1 MKVSDV
7 IVKILELWSFED
19 VFMVTGGGSMHLNDS
34 FGRSQKI
41 KTTPLHHEQSCA
53 MAADAYFRASNKPA
67 LVNVTTGPGGIN
79 ALNGVYGAFVDSIP
93 MIIISGQIKTE
104 HLVKNINNDL
114 RQFGDQEARITDM
127 VKFITKDAILIESKK
142 DLVNKINKSIELA
155 ISGRKGPVWIDVPLD
170 IQASDI
176 NITISELKNLT
187 KKYQK
192 KSVKNKLVTT
202 KKQKEKVV
210 NLINLIN
217 KSKRP
222 LIVVGNGI
230 RFSNNIKEFHAFAK
244 RLKIPICTVWN
255 SHDILTNDSP
265 FYAGRP
271 GADGERAGNFNMQ
284 NSDLLIIIGARMH
297 VRQIGFDDSSFARKA
312 KKIMIDIDKAELD
325 KPNLRIDHKINIHLD
340 NFFKEFK
347 EHKRSLNV
355 NNSYHKAYLDWCRK
369 NVNELE
375 VVEEKHLKSKKGVI
389 NPYHFVSVLFD
400 NLSKNTN
407 IITGDG
413 TAAVVT
419 FKAAK
424 LLNSQRLFTNKG
436 CASMG
441 YDLPALI
448 GSLYSDSK
456 NQKEHILITGDGSI
470 MMNLQELSSLR
481 KFKDRNIKIFILNNE
496 GYHSI
501 RQSQFNYFN
510 GFEVGCGED
519 SNLCMPN
526 FRKIAKAFSYNYFK
540 VNSESTLHRALTK
553 NDDNIKII
561 EVMIDKEQVFEP
573 RVSAT
578 KLPNGK
584 MVSSPLEEMS
594 PLLPKKD
601 FLKRMIIP
609 IAKNS
614 NYRND

>member
-1 MKVSDV
+1 MKVSDL
-7 IVKILELWSFED
+7 IVKIFEEWSFQD
-19 VFMVTGGGSMHLNDS
+19 VFIVSGGGSMHLNDS
-34 FGRSQKI
+34 FGRSKKI
-41 KTTPLHHEQSCA
+41 QTIPLHHEQSCS
-53 MAADAYFRASNKPA
+53 MAADGYFRACNKPA
-67 LVNVTTGPGGIN
+67 LVNVTTGPGGMN

-93 MIIISGQIKTE
+93 MIVISGQIKTE
-104 HLVKNINNDL
+104 HLVKNINADL
-114 RQFGDQEARITDM
+114 RQFGDQEAKITDM
-127 VKFITKDAILIESKK
+127 VKHITKHAVLIESKR
-142 DLVNKINKSIELA
+142 DLINKINKCIEIA
-155 ISGRKGPVWIDVPLD
+155 ITGRKGPVWIDLPLD
-170 IQASDI
+170 IQASYTNISLQDI
-176 NITISELKNLT
+176 KNLT
-187 KKYQK
+187 KKY
-192 KSVKNKLVTT
+192 KNNLTEKQFNLT
-202 KKQKEKVV
+202 KKHNKKIV
-210 NLINLIN
+210 NLVNLIN
-217 KSKRP
+217 KSSRP
-222 LIVVGNGI
+222 LIIAGNGV
-230 RFSNNIKEFHAFAK
+230 RFSNNLKEFHAFVK
-244 RLKIPICTVWN
+244 RLKIPVCTVWN

-297 VRQIGFDDSSFARKA
+297 VRQIGFDDLSFARKA
-312 KKIMIDIDKAELD
+312 KKVMIDIDKAELD

-340 NFFKEFK
+340 NFFQQFK
-347 EHKRSLNV
+347 ELEKSLYANNISHKV
-355 NNSYHKAYLDWCRK
+355 YLDWCRK

-375 VVEEKHLKSKKGVI
+375 VVEKKHLKSKKGAI

-424 LLNSQRLFTNKG
+424 LFNNQRLFTNKG

-448 GSLYSDSK
+448 GSLYSDPK
-456 NQKEHILITGDGSI
+456 NKKGHILITGDGSI

-519 SNLCMPN
+519 SNLFMPN

-540 VNSESTLHRALTK
+540 VNSKRTLQTALIK
-553 NDDNIKII
+553 NDDSIKII

-594 PLLPKKD
+594 PLMPKKD

-609 IAKNS
+609 LAKNS
-614 NYRND
+614 NYKND

>member
-1 MKVSDV
+1 MKISDV
-7 IVKILELWSFED
+7 IVKICEQWSFED

-34 FGRSQKI
+34 FGRSKKI
-41 KTTPLHHEQSCA
+41 RTIPLHHEQSCA
-53 MAADAYFRASNKPA
+53 MAADAYFRSKNKPA

-93 MIIISGQIKTE
+93 MVVISGQIKTE

-114 RQFGDQEARITDM
+114 RQFGDQEAKITDM
-127 VKFITKDAILIESKK
+127 VKFISKEAILIETKK
-142 DLVNKINKSIELA
+142 GLINKINKCIYLA
-155 ISGRKGPVWIDVPLD
+155 SSGRKGPVWIDVPLD
-170 IQASDI
+170 IQAADI
-176 NITISELKNLT
+176 NVTSSEIKKLTNKYINKTNT
-187 KKYQK
+187 KKA
-192 KSVKNKLVTT
+192 SST
-202 KKQKEKVV
+202 KKQNNEIK
-210 NLINLIN
+210 NLIKLIN
-217 KSKRP
+217 DSKRP
-222 LIVVGNGI
+222 LIIAGNGI
-230 RFSNNIKEFHAFAK
+230 RFSDNISKFNAFIRK
-244 RLKIPICTVWN
+244 LKIPVCTVWN

-297 VRQIGFDDSSFARKA
+297 VRQIGFDDLSFARKA
-312 KKIMIDIDKAELD
+312 KKVMIDIDQAELD
-325 KPNLRIDHKINIHLD
+325 KPNLRIDYKINMHLD
-340 NFFKEFK
+340 TFFKEFK
-347 EHKRSLNV
+347 ELSQNINTNKIDHKEYLN
-355 NNSYHKAYLDWCRK
+355 WCKK
-369 NVNELE
+369 NVNDLG
-375 VVEEKHLKSKKGVI
+375 VVEDKHLKPKKGVI
-389 NPYHFVSVLFD
+389 NPYHFVSILFD
-400 NLSKNTN
+400 EIPRNAN

-424 LLNSQRLFTNKG
+424 LYKNQRLFTNKG

-448 GSLYSDSK
+448 GSLYSDPK
-456 NQKEHILITGDGSI
+456 NKKQHILITGDGSI

-481 KFKDRNIKIFILNNE
+481 RFKDRNIKIFILNNE

-501 RQSQFNYFN
+501 RQSQFNYFD

-526 FRKIAKAFSYNYFK
+526 FRKISKAFGYNYFK
-540 VNSESTLHRALTK
+540 ASSKDSLLKALTK
-553 NDDNIKII
+553 NDDTIKII

-578 KLPNGK
+578 KLANGK

-594 PLLPKKD
+594 PLLPKED
-601 FLKRMIIP
+601 FMKRMIIP
-609 IAKNS
+609 LAKNS
-614 NYRND
+614 NYEKK

>member
-1 MKVSDV
+1 MKISDV
-7 IVKILELWSFED
+7 IVKICEQWSFED

-34 FGRSQKI
+34 FGRSKKI
-41 KTTPLHHEQSCA
+41 RTVPLHHEQSCT
-53 MAADAYFRASNKPA
+53 MAADAYFRSKNKPA

-93 MIIISGQIKTE
+93 MVVISGQIKTE

-114 RQFGDQEARITDM
+114 RQFGDQEAKITDM
-127 VKFITKDAILIESKK
+127 VKFISKDAILIETKK
-142 DLVNKINKSIELA
+142 GLINKINKCIHLA
-155 ISGRKGPVWIDVPLD
+155 SSGRKGPVWIDVPLD
-170 IQASDI
+170 IQAADI
-176 NITISELKNLT
+176 NVTSSEIRKIT
-187 KKYQK
+187 KKYINNIAFK
-192 KSVKNKLVTT
+192 KVESTR
-202 KKQKEKVV
+202 KQKNEIK
-210 NLINLIN
+210 NLIKLIN

-222 LIVVGNGI
+222 LIIAGNGI
-230 RFSNNIKEFHAFAK
+230 RFSDNLSRFNSFVKK
-244 RLKIPICTVWN
+244 MKIPICTVWN

-297 VRQIGFDDSSFARKA
+297 VRQIGFDDLSFARKA
-312 KKIMIDIDKAELD
+312 KKVMIDIDQAELD
-325 KPNLRIDHKINIHLD
+325 KPNLRIDYKIKMHLD
-340 NFFKEFK
+340 TFFKEF
-347 EHKRSLNV
+347 EEYQGSLYA
-355 NNSYHKAYLDWCRK
+355 NNSSHKVFLDWCKK

-400 NLSKNTN
+400 NLPKSAN

-424 LLNSQRLFTNKG
+424 LLNNQRLYTNKG

-448 GSLYSDSK
+448 GSLYSDTK
-456 NQKEHILITGDGSI
+456 NKKEHILITGDGSI

-501 RQSQFNYFN
+501 RQSQFNYFD

-519 SNLCMPN
+519 SGLCMPN
-526 FRKIAKAFSYNYFK
+526 FRKIAKAFGYKYLK
-540 VNSESTLHRALTK
+540 VNTESSLHKALTK
-553 NDDNIKII
+553 NDNTIKII

-584 MVSSPLEEMS
+584 MTSSPLEEMS
-594 PLLPKKD
+594 PLLAKKD

>member
-1 MKVSDV
+1 
-7 IVKILELWSFED
+7 
-19 VFMVTGGGSMHLNDS
+19 MVTGGGSMHLNDS
-34 FGRSQKI
+34 FGRSKKI
-41 KTTPLHHEQSCA
+41 RTVPLHHEQSCT
-53 MAADAYFRASNKPA
+53 MAADAYFRSKNKPA

-93 MIIISGQIKTE
+93 MVVISGQIKTE

-114 RQFGDQEARITDM
+114 RQFGDQEAKITDM
-127 VKFITKDAILIESKK
+127 VKFISKDAILIETKK
-142 DLVNKINKSIELA
+142 GLINKINKCIHLA
-155 ISGRKGPVWIDVPLD
+155 SSGRKGPVWIDVPLD
-170 IQASDI
+170 IQAADI
-176 NITISELKNLT
+176 NVTSSEIRKIT
-187 KKYQK
+187 KKYINNIAFK
-192 KSVKNKLVTT
+192 KVESTR
-202 KKQKEKVV
+202 KQKNEIK
-210 NLINLIN
+210 NLIKLIN

-222 LIVVGNGI
+222 LIIAGNGI
-230 RFSNNIKEFHAFAK
+230 RFSDNLSRFNSFVKK
-244 RLKIPICTVWN
+244 MKIPICTVWN

-297 VRQIGFDDSSFARKA
+297 VRQIGFDDLSFARKA
-312 KKIMIDIDKAELD
+312 KKVMIDIDQAELD
-325 KPNLRIDHKINIHLD
+325 KPNLRIDYKIKMHLD
-340 NFFKEFK
+340 TFFKEF
-347 EHKRSLNV
+347 EEYQGSLYA
-355 NNSYHKAYLDWCRK
+355 NNSSHKVFLDWCKK

-400 NLSKNTN
+400 NLPKSAN

-424 LLNSQRLFTNKG
+424 LLNNQRLYTNKG

-448 GSLYSDSK
+448 GSLYSDTK
-456 NQKEHILITGDGSI
+456 NKKEHILITGDGSI

-501 RQSQFNYFN
+501 RQSQFNYFD

-519 SNLCMPN
+519 SGLCMPN
-526 FRKIAKAFSYNYFK
+526 FRKIAKAFGYKYLK
-540 VNSESTLHRALTK
+540 VNTESSLHKALTK
-553 NDDNIKII
+553 NDNTIKII

-584 MVSSPLEEMS
+584 MTSSPLEEMS
-594 PLLPKKD
+594 PLLAKKD